1 VNRQKRR
8 LARVLRAL
16 GIDTALFGLQR
27 ALLSPFVRCLNYH
40 DVPPDRADDFER
52 QLRFYTRNF
61 EPVDYEGLMALHDG
75 RWRASKPGLILSFD
89 DGLRSHADVVAPLL
103 ERHGFVGWFMVPG
116 GFVDAGPE
124 DQRAFA
130 RDHQISHADFN
141 YGDPRIAITWDDV
154 QRLGRRH
161 VIRCHTWDHRRLSA
175 DLRPEELEVQ
185 IRDARRRLEKKLGL
199 EVPVFAWVGGEEWS
213 YSSGA
218 ARAIWN
224 AGFRCS
230 FMTNNRVI
238 QQGSE
243 LLQLQ
248 RTNVEASDPDAVV
261 RFQVSGLLDLLYTPK
276 RLRVNKL
283 TASTPS

>member
-1 VNRQKRR
+1 M
-8 LARVLRAL
+8 
-16 GIDTALFGLQR
+16 GIDTALLGLQQ

-52 QLRFYTRNF
+52 QLRFYRQNF
-61 EPVDYEGLMALHDG
+61 ESVDYEDLLALHDG

-89 DGLRSHADVVAPLL
+89 DGLRSHAEVVAPLL
-103 ERHGFVGWFMVPG
+103 ERHGFVGWFMVPV
-116 GFVDAGPE
+116 GFIDAAPE

-141 YGDPRIAITWDDV
+141 DGEPRIAITWDDV
-154 QRLGRRH
+154 RRLGRRH
-161 VIRCHTWDHRRLSA
+161 VIGCHTWDHRRLSA
-175 DLRPEELEVQ
+175 DLAPEELELQ
-185 IRDARRRLEKKLGL
+185 IRDAKRRLEKELGL

-213 YSSGA
+213 YSNGA
-218 ARAIWN
+218 ARAIRN

-248 RTNVEASDPDAVV
+248 RTNVEASDPDEVV

-283 TASTPS
+283 TATTPS

>member
-1 VNRQKRR
+1 M
-8 LARVLRAL
+8 
-16 GIDTALFGLQR
+16 FGLQR

-61 EPVDYEGLMALHDG
+61 APVDYEGLMALHDG

-116 GFVDAGPE
+116 GFIDAAPE

-130 RDHQISHADFN
+130 RDHQI
-141 YGDPRIAITWDDV
+141 GP
-154 QRLGRRH
+154 
-161 VIRCHTWDHRRLSA
+161 WDHRRLSA
-175 DLRPEELEVQ
+175 DLAPGEVGAQ
-185 IRDARRRLEKKLGL
+185 IRDAKGKLEEKLGL

-218 ARAIWN
+218 ARAIRD

-238 QQGSE
+238 QRGAE

-261 RFQVSGLLDLLYTPK
+261 RFQISGLLDLLYTSK

-283 TASTPS
+283 TATMPS